1 MDDKDIKI
9 NNSEVS
15 RVKLCPDGKYRWL
28 YEFNM
33 LKNPTILFTVFRVM
47 GMSFAITAM
56 IVLMIGACSG
66 NLSSFKLEWSDL
78 KGFLIFTAVFSV
90 LIILAY
96 LMVANRYDNKYI
108 VLFEMDETGV
118 VHKQFPKTVKKA
130 KAIGMLNV
138 LAGLAAGS
146 PGSVGRGLLIA
157 SHTSLTSSFNSV
169 RKVKPIR
176 RYNVIK
182 VDELLTR
189 NQIYVVDEDFD
200 FVYNYIL
207 SHCPRLQS

>member
-1 MDDKDIKI
+1 
-9 NNSEVS
+9 
-15 RVKLCPDGKYRWL
+15 
-28 YEFNM
+28 
-33 LKNPTILFTVFRVM
+33 
-47 GMSFAITAM
+47 
-56 IVLMIGACSG
+56 
-66 NLSSFKLEWSDL
+66 
-78 KGFLIFTAVFSV
+78 
-90 LIILAY
+90 
-96 LMVANRYDNKYI
+96 
-108 VLFEMDETGV
+108 MDETGV

-157 SHTSLTSSFNSV
+157 SHTSLTSSFESV

-176 RYNVIK
+176 RFNVIK